1 MAEYALGLD
10 FGSLSVRA
18 LIVDLSTGKECGTAV
33 CPYSHGIL
41 DRTLP
46 DGTKLPHGFV
56 LQLPEDYW
64 HGMQKCIRE
73 AVAAAGI
80 CKHEI
85 KGIGICTTAST
96 VLPTHDDGTPLC
108 ELKAFEHHPHAYMK
122 MWKHHGAM
130 EIAEQMKQ
138 LAAKRNEKWFEEY
151 GRVITCEGFMPKAL
165 ELALHAPE
173 IYQEAAHIFEV
184 GDWLVYRLTGTCSR
198 SIAVARCNGLMR
210 ESERPSAEYFSEICP
225 LAANIVQEK
234 LSGVYQPIGSVAGS
248 LTAEAAA
255 FLELEKGTPVGPA
268 VVDCY
273 ATVLA
278 SGARQAGDLTMI
290 VGTSAIEILLTDSP
304 KHVEGIHISAQ
315 DSAVP
320 GLYSLGGGQSC
331 VGDGFE
337 WFINH
342 CVPPNIWDN
351 AKKENKNIHAYLMEQ
366 AEKLQPGSSGLLA
379 LDWWNGLRSPSFR
392 FDLSGCILGF
402 TLHTRPE
409 EIYRTLLEASVF
421 GARRVIDRMLSAGCT
436 VDRIFAGGGIS
447 QKNALMMQIYADV
460 LQRSIFVCESQQT
473 GARGSVMLGAMAAGR
488 SLDHVLE
495 NMSSTVSRSYIPN
508 KEAGE
513 KYEKLYQIYLK
524 AAEWLESDE
533 SPLNKLRRA

>member
-1 MAEYALGLD
+1 MAEYVLGLD
-10 FGSLSVRA
+10 FGSLSARA
-18 LIVDLSTGKECGTAV
+18 LIMDLKTGKELGAAV
-33 CPYSHGIL
+33 CPYPHGIL
-41 DRTLP
+41 DQALP
-46 DGTKLPHGFV
+46 DGTELPHGFV

-64 HGMQKCIRE
+64 HGMRVCVRE
-73 AVAAAGI
+73 AIAAAGVP
-80 CKHEI
+80 KHKI

-96 VLPTHDDGTPLC
+96 ILPTLADGTPLC
-108 ELKAFEHHPHAYMK
+108 ELKAFEHNPHAYMK
-122 MWKHHGAM
+122 MWKHHGAI

-138 LAAKRNEKWFEEY
+138 LAAKRNEKWYKEY
-151 GRVITCEGFMPKAL
+151 GHVITCEWLIPKAL
-165 ELALHAPE
+165 ELAMHAPE
-173 IYQEAAHIFEV
+173 TYKKAAHIFEV

-198 SIAVARCNGLMR
+198 SIAVARCNGMMR
-210 ESERPSAEYFSEICP
+210 EKERPSSQYFSEICP
-225 LAANIVQEK
+225 FAANIVQEK
-234 LSGVYQPIGSVAGS
+234 LSGIYQPIGSVAGY
-248 LTAEAAA
+248 LTEDAAE
-255 FLELEKGTPVGPA
+255 FLGLEKGTPVGPA

-278 SGARQAGDLTMI
+278 SGACQAGDLTMI
-290 VGTSAIEILLTDSP
+290 VGTSAIEILLTDKP
-304 KHVEGIHISAQ
+304 RFVEGIHISAQ

-337 WFINH
+337 WFINN
-342 CVPPNIWDN
+342 CIPPNIWNN
-351 AKKENKNIHAYLMEQ
+351 AKKENKNIHTYLMEQ

-409 EIYRTLLEASVF
+409 EIYRTMLEASVF
-421 GARRVIDRMLSAGCT
+421 GARRVIDRMLSAGCA

-447 QKNALMMQIYADV
+447 QKNTLMMQIYADV
-460 LQRSIFVCESQQT
+460 LQRRIDVCESQQT
-473 GARGSVMLGAMAAGR
+473 GARGSVMLGAMAAGW

-495 NMSSTVSRSYIPN
+495 NMSSTISKSYIPN
-508 KEAGE
+508 KDVGE
-513 KYEKLYQIYLK
+513 KYEKLYQAYLK

-533 SPLNKLRRA
+533 SPIYKLRRA